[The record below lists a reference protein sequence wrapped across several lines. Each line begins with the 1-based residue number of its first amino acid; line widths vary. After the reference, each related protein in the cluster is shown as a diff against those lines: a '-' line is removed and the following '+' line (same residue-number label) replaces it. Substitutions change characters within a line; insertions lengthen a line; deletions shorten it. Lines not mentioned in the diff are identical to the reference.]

1 MTKYHEKK
9 GGKDVTAEQN
19 DGTVAIYLRTAEGTQ
34 RVDPGG
40 WTVTNADG
48 SQCAL
53 TDEDFKAQYSGG
65 DKAKAKPKDDDDD
78 DKPKA
83 KARTEAKTEE
93 PKDEPKSSWLSG
105 PPTQPTPPA
114 QPAPGTSTYNPPGPP
129 RR

>member
-1 MTKYHEKK
+1 MSTKYHEKK

-65 DKAKAKPKDDDDD
+65 DKAKAKSKDDDE
-78 DKPKA
+78 KPKA
-83 KARTEAKTEE
+83 VKAEESKPWTSSSPVQPETTSRVWTDEGKT
-93 PKDEPKSSWLSG
+93 
-105 PPTQPTPPA
+105 A
-114 QPAPGTSTYNPPGPP
+114 
-129 RR
+129 R